1 MKGFLDISC
10 QEFNSKFLGNWKLW
24 EDLAKELPEKI
35 EMRNLRDSVDQ
46 LPSVKV
52 EDLNEDLN
60 LIRRAYAMFT
70 FIAHGYVR
78 GRLDQE
84 VLKVI
89 FRFERKF
96 FDIHSVDIT
105 RKDCSNLD

>member
-10 QEFNSKFLGNWKLW
+10 QEFNPRFEGNWKLW

-35 EMRNLRDSVDQ
+35 ETRNLRDTVDQ
-46 LPSVKV
+46 LPFVKV
-52 EDLNEDLN
+52 EDLNKDLN
-60 LIRRAYAMFT
+60 LIKRAYVMFT

-84 VLKVI
+84 VITVKLI
-89 FRFERKF
+89 FERF
-96 FDIHSVDIT
+96 FDI
-105 RKDCSNLD
+105 LF